1 MANEIVIAGPE
12 LVAAT
17 VPVMTKIP
25 APMMTPTPKTIRS
38 RVPRLFL
45 SLCSGSSVSRIDRS
59 TDFVRMTS
67 MTGTLLVT
75 GTYDDQGCG
84 ARRRPTGSPS
94 PAPG

>member
-1 MANEIVIAGPE
+1 MIAGPE

-17 VPVMTKIP
+17 VPVMTKMP

-59 TDFVRMTS
+59 TDFVRITS
-67 MTGTLLVT
+67 MTGTLLVSASY
-75 GTYDDQGCG
+75 GD
-84 ARRRPTGSPS
+84 
-94 PAPG
+94 PG

>member
-1 MANEIVIAGPE
+1 MANEMVIAGPE

-17 VPVMTKIP
+17 VPVITKIP
-25 APMMTPTPKTIRS
+25 APMMTPTPKTMRS

-67 MTGTLLVT
+67 MRGTLLVT
-75 GTYDDQGCG
+75 GTYDDEGS
-84 ARRRPTGSPS
+84 ARRPTDSPS